1 MNADAIIDRLGLK
14 PHPEGGFYRESYR
27 SAGTAESGRG
37 QRAHSTAVY
46 FLLRRGETSRL
57 HRLKSDEVWHF
68 YGGGPLT
75 VAEIAPDGT
84 TRETVLGPDLDAG
97 QTPQHVVPAGSWF
110 GAFPAAGTDF
120 SFVGCTVAP
129 GFDFR
134 DFEMAARDELTQR
147 FPHAAAL
154 IRELTD

>member
-27 SAGTAESGRG
+27 SEGTAESGRG

-110 GAFPAAGTDF
+110 GAFPAEGTDF

-129 GFDFR
+129 GFDFS

-154 IRELTD
+154 IRKLTD

>member
-1 MNADAIIDRLGLK
+1 M
-14 PHPEGGFYRESYR
+14 
-27 SAGTAESGRG
+27 
-37 QRAHSTAVY
+37 Y

-129 GFDFR
+129 GFDFS

-154 IRELTD
+154 RRKLTD

>member
-1 MNADAIIDRLGLK
+1 MNADEIISRLGLK

-27 SAGTAESGRG
+27 SPGTFESGRG
-37 QRAHSTAVY
+37 PRAHSTAVY
-46 FLLRRGETSRL
+46 FLLRRGEISRL

-84 TRETVLGPDLDAG
+84 RRETVLGPDLDAG

-110 GAFPAAGTDF
+110 GAFPSEGTEF
-120 SFVGCTVAP
+120 SLVGCTVAP
-129 GFDFR
+129 GFDFS
-134 DFEMAARDELTQR
+134 DFEMAARAGLTQR

-154 IRELTD
+154 IKRLTD